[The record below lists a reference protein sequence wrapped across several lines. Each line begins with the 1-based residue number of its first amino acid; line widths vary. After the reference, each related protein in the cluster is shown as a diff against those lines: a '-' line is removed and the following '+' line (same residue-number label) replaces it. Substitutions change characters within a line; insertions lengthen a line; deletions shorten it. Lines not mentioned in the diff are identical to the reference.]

1 MAVWIPRLRLLGLIL
16 LSVWLGYA
24 VLATPGT
31 LTFTMADGHSSI
43 TVPRSLE
50 GWSLKPGEGTTLL
63 SGSTRL
69 GLFRLEVE
77 ETPVPVGGNLA
88 AFIAER
94 HTELWKIHDD
104 YQVRLKGE
112 IRPFGHHRGPTS
124 RAVLNGELFGRE
136 VRWVQH
142 DVYWPYH
149 WQYVR
154 IGFRFPEFLDNY
166 FGADRYFI
174 ANNIKLA
181 P

>member
-1 MAVWIPRLRLLGLIL
+1 MAVWIPRLRLLGLTL
-16 LSVWLGYA
+16 LAVWLGYM

-31 LTFTMADGHSSI
+31 LTFQMADGHSSI
-43 TVPRSLE
+43 TVPDSLE
-50 GWSLKPGEGTTLL
+50 GWSLKAGEGTVLM

-69 GLFRLEVE
+69 GLFNLEVE

-88 AFIAER
+88 SFIADR
-94 HTELWKIHDD
+94 HSELWNTNDE

-112 IRPFGHHRGPTS
+112 IRPFGRHRGPTS
-124 RAVLNGELFGRE
+124 RAVFDEKLFFTT

-154 IGFRFPEFLDNY
+154 VGFRYPEFLDNY

-174 ANNIKLA
+174 ANNINLA